1 MYRCYKGKLN
11 VNQFWELQTRVQYL
25 QADKRKKRF
34 PLQCLHSVVLDQQ
47 MVYSRDFWLMLNDSP
62 CVQLPLC
69 AHRSRRSQKKPPIT
83 RYYIVVF
90 ANINVYSNT
99 SFSLV
104 RYKWSADGVH
114 FSCGDCHN
122 CVVRSPSLF
131 WNVQE
136 IWASQGDSV
145 ETKMCIYPKNQL
157 AQRTLKQ
164 TFTAIHIYSF

>member
-1 MYRCYKGKLN
+1 MYWCYKEKLN

-25 QADKRKKRF
+25 QASKQKKWF
-34 PLQCLHSVVLDQQ
+34 PLQCSHSVVLDQQ
-47 MVYSRDFWLMLNDSP
+47 VVYSRDFWLMINDSP
-62 CVQLPLC
+62 CVHLPLC
-69 AHRSRRSQKKPPIT
+69 
-83 RYYIVVF
+83 VF
-90 ANINVYSNT
+90 ANINVYSNS

-114 FSCGDCHN
+114 FGCGDCDN

-136 IWASQGDSV
+136 IWATQGDSV